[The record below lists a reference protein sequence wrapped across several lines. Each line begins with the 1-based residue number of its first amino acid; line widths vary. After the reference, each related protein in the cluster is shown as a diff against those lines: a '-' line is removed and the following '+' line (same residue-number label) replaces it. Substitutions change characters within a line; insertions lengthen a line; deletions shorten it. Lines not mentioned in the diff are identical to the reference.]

1 MLLETRL
8 FTDYPIEIA
17 GEIAGNLLIGL
28 LAATSG
34 AESVS
39 PEAAREF
46 SCRFNCFTSYPT
58 PYPLLSSLPFSSVAQ
73 RMPHPDQLC
82 FSFAP
87 VTASFIAFW
96 LGDG

>member
-17 GEIAGNLLIGL
+17 GNLLIGL

-34 AESVS
+34 SESVS

-46 SCRFNCFTSYPT
+46 SCRFDCFTSYPTPYPT

-96 LGDG
+96 LSDG

>member
-17 GEIAGNLLIGL
+17 GNLLIGL

-34 AESVS
+34 SESVS
-39 PEAAREF
+39 PEAAWEF
-46 SCRFNCFTSYPT
+46 SCRFNCFTSYPTYPT

-73 RMPHPDQLC
+73 RMPHPVC